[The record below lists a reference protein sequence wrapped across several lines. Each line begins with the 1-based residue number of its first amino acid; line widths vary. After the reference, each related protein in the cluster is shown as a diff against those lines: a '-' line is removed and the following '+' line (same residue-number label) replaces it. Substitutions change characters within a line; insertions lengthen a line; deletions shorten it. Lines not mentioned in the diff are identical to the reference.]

1 MASLNSIFN
10 FLTSNILTRAE
21 LFVGLIIL
29 LGYILQRKNDKPKNE
44 SASSLTLDLNSGLP
58 TLDMLGNRRITI
70 EGSTGVLRY
79 ESENIKINTNKMV
92 VSVCGRGLTVKCI
105 SAVDVVIEGFI
116 TGIDF
121 IT

>member
-1 MASLNSIFN
+1 MK
-10 FLTSNILTRAE
+10 RE
-21 LFVGLIIL
+21 R
-29 LGYILQRKNDKPKNE
+29 YILQRKNDKPKNE

-58 TLDMLGNRRITI
+58 TLGNRRITI

>member
-1 MASLNSIFN
+1 M
-10 FLTSNILTRAE
+10 
-21 LFVGLIIL
+21 
-29 LGYILQRKNDKPKNE
+29 QRKNTKPKNQ
-44 SASSLTLDLNSGLP
+44 SADSMTLDLNSGLP
-58 TLDMLGNRRITI
+58 TLDMLGNRRVTI

-105 SAVDVVIEGFI
+105 SPVDVVIEGFI
-116 TGIDF
+116 TCVEF

>member
-1 MASLNSIFN
+1 M
-10 FLTSNILTRAE
+10 
-21 LFVGLIIL
+21 
-29 LGYILQRKNDKPKNE
+29 QRKNDKTKNE
-44 SASSLTLDLNSGLP
+44 SASSLALDLNSGLP

>member
-1 MASLNSIFN
+1 M
-10 FLTSNILTRAE
+10 
-21 LFVGLIIL
+21 
-29 LGYILQRKNDKPKNE
+29 QRKNDKPKNE
-44 SASSLTLDLNSGLP
+44 SASSLTLD
-58 TLDMLGNRRITI
+58 
-70 EGSTGVLRY
+70 
-79 ESENIKINTNKMV
+79 IKINTNKMV